1 MPKCPVSETARRKK
15 QSEISTAEFRALIK
29 RAGMR
34 IYQAAEYL
42 GMTTDTMTLRLAGK
56 RKIRV
61 GEVDDIRA
69 LSDQP

>member
-1 MPKCPVSETARRKK
+1 MPKRPVSETARRKK
-15 QSEISTAEFRALIK
+15 QSDITTTEFRALIK
-29 RAGMR
+29 RAGMK

-42 GMTTDTMTLRLAGK
+42 GMTKDTMTLRLAGK

-69 LSDQP
+69 LADE